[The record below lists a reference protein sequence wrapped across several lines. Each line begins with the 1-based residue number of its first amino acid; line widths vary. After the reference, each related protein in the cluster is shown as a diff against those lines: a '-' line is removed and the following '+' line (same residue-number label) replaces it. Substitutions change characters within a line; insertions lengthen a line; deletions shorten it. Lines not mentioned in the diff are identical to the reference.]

1 VSDHPTDDNPDP
13 NVRHDIGG
21 WISGPCL
28 PAGGEQEQ
36 HTRYY
41 IEVGAEDDR
50 LDAILRSIRE
60 REDSGEITTREAA
73 DRRIAALE
81 NHLAACR
88 ALRVRYLGG
97 E

>member
-1 VSDHPTDDNPDP
+1 VSDHPTDDDPDP

-28 PAGGEQEQ
+28 PPGEEEHQ

-41 IEVGAEDDR
+41 IEIGAEDAR
-50 LDAILRSIRE
+50 LDTILRSIRE
-60 REDSGEITTREAA
+60 REDSSEITVREAA
-73 DRRIAALE
+73 DQRIAALKR
-81 NHLAACR
+81 HLAACR

-97 E
+97 